1 VEITETLQ
9 KIVSLEAEDE
19 TSAVLA
25 VKQMYRNE
33 DIILDSSNY
42 TDTEIYVFQSTPMIT
57 N

>member
-33 DIILDSSNY
+33 DIILDSSDY
-42 TDTEIYVFQSTPMIT
+42 TDTEIYVFKSAPLIT